1 MARAKEVKMTLANL
15 HAAASRL
22 LADGD
27 VPIIMRPTL
36 YDKALSWLRT
46 APRTAPQIAE
56 LLGIKTTHA
65 SVLLSHLRKQGMIE
79 AIGWVEGKRCPMLL
93 CRAVRGDT

>member
-1 MARAKEVKMTLANL
+1 MGRSKEVKLTLANL
-15 HAAASRL
+15 HATAGRL

-27 VPIIMRPTL
+27 VPLIMRPSL
-36 YDKALSWLRT
+36 YDKALAWMRT

-65 SVLLSHLRKQGMIE
+65 SVLLAHLRKQGLIE
-79 AIGWVEGKRCPMLL
+79 SIGWVEGKRCPMML
-93 CRAVRGDT
+93 CRAR